1 MERHGTWIWSL
12 PNWFCVRS
20 FQDGRV
26 VFIAAT
32 SLILSD
38 LMIQEEL
45 ERETEDAA
53 SIAGEE

>member
-26 VFIAAT
+26 VFIAAA

-38 LMIQEEL
+38 LKIQEL

-53 SIAGEE
+53 IIAGEE